1 MLFNRKNNSFKEDD
15 FESVINSCL
24 AGNPSAQRV
33 LFKQYFGYA
42 KSVCLRYCSSSEEV
56 DEVLNESF
64 LKVFTNLDKYDP
76 AQPFKAWLRTITINT
91 SISYYRKN
99 NRYNRDTVGLEDAAY
114 PRFDDHV
121 IDNITAEEI
130 LELTQQ
136 IKPVYRTVFMMY
148 AVDGYNHRE
157 ISEALS
163 INEATVRSHYVRA
176 RAKLQHLIKRNYPE
190 LFPADWG
197 IQSYKQNEN

>member
-1 MLFNRKNNSFKEDD
+1 M
-15 FESVINSCL
+15 
-24 AGNPSAQRV
+24 
-33 LFKQYFGYA
+33 
-42 KSVCLRYCSSSEEV
+42 RYCSSSEEV

-64 LKVFTNLDKYDP
+64 LKVFMNLDKYDP
-76 AQPFKAWLRTITINT
+76 SQPFKAWLRTIAINT
-91 SISYYRKN
+91 SISNYRKN
-99 NRYNRDTVGLEDAAY
+99 HKYNRDTVGLEDAAY

-190 LFPADWG
+190 LFPDDWG